1 MRFLKSSSKIQNV
14 PTVANQQP
22 SAALNVANSGTVREI
37 ASYANGKNISRCA
50 PYSRWVQRKKNR
62 KPIIQKSV
70 RKSKQRKKNLWSKN
84 FELRQL
90 LRSKLQIQCFS
101 LSISLD
107 TSVVETASLKFLIF
121 LVAGLALVLCV
132 FLCEGRSSIARDT
145 AEPGSIHLHRILVFA
160 NKFSAGLI
168 LAFLGQTVAI

>member
-1 MRFLKSSSKIQNV
+1 MRFLKSSLKIQNV

-37 ASYANGKNISRCA
+37 ASYANGKNISRCV

-101 LSISLD
+101 LYISGRVSSIDRLSRISYL
-107 TSVVETASLKFLIF
+107 SCS
-121 LVAGLALVLCV
+121 
-132 FLCEGRSSIARDT
+132 RSSI
-145 AEPGSIHLHRILVFA
+145 GSLRISLWRAVLDCTWYSGTRIHPFA
-160 NKFSAGLI
+160 PHFG
-168 LAFLGQTVAI
+168 FRQ